1 MAPPRSK
8 TQIEALISDS
18 DGYRED
24 MRYIQATLD
33 ERNVFIG
40 QLTSDQSGQTEAAFC
55 VTVGM
60 FMHDLPELVMCGV
73 PVPLVKNIVAEM
85 CEGHD
90 YDREFLAG
98 GRSKVI
104 AGLTAV
110 AVPIESPHSH
120 DVFTICYDAY
130 TLLGRSS
137 MKAVQLVFADE
148 SGAFPWSSAYN
159 DQERQFQPVL
169 GMGVGAGV
177 AN

>member
-8 TQIEALISDS
+8 TQIEKLISDS
-18 DGYRED
+18 AGYRED
-24 MRYIQATLD
+24 MSYIQATLD

-40 QLTSDQSGQTEAAFC
+40 QLTSEQSGQTEAAFC

-73 PVPLVKNIVAEM
+73 PVPLVKSIVTEL

-90 YDREFLAG
+90 FDREFLAG
-98 GRSKVI
+98 GRSKEI

-110 AVPIESPHSH
+110 AVPVDFPQSH
-120 DVFTICYDAY
+120 DVFNICYDAY
-130 TLLGRSS
+130 TLLGRPTVEV
-137 MKAVQLVFADE
+137 VQLVFADE
-148 SGAFPWSSAYN
+148 SGAFPWSTEYN

-169 GMGVGAGV
+169 GMGRGEGL